1 MNNALNNLDFATL
14 TILAKEVAKAQKEV
28 RKNTEAGEFTANGT
42 VTLDV
47 NGTVKVG
54 EDFEQRIVLKA
65 DPFTLLTVALS
76 HLNGVTIESIVEEA
90 LTADPEMV
98 KSIKAKAQ
106 GAWEA
111 INAPTLTHCK
121 GKVTMQKGAEVTVNT
136 GLVVND

>member
-1 MNNALNNLDFATL
+1 MANALNNLDFATL
-14 TILAKEVAKAQKEV
+14 TILSKEIAKAQKQV
-28 RKNTEAGEFTANGT
+28 RKSTEAGEFTANGT
-42 VTLDV
+42 VTLDIK
-47 NGTVKVG
+47 GKVKVG
-54 EDFEQRIVLKA
+54 DDFEQRIVLKA

-76 HLNGVTIESIVEEA
+76 HLNGVTIESIVQEA
-90 LTADPEMV
+90 LDADPEMV
-98 KSIKAKAQ
+98 KSIKAQAQ